1 MPSSFVLP
9 EYVMPVSSFIIRMSA
24 PTITPFEGSTTR
36 PLMVPFVDCA
46 ARGMASDT
54 VQTTRKAMRGK
65 RTRTVTLLWPTDSEI
80 LFRSTERGIT
90 WYHSFLNCLER
101 VRTRKDAS
109 VVKDDWGPF
118 GGKQREGACRLAS
131 GFCHSARS

>member
-46 ARGMASDT
+46 ARGRASDT
-54 VQTTRKAMRGK
+54 VQATRKAMRGK

-80 LFRSTERGIT
+80 LFRSMEGGIT
-90 WYHSFLNCLER
+90 WYHSFLNYLDR
-101 VRTRKDAS
+101 AGTGKDAT
-109 VVKDDWGPF
+109 VIKDDWGPF
-118 GGKQREGACRLAS
+118 EGKRRGGVCRLAS
-131 GFCHSARS
+131 DFCCWARP